1 MDAFSFLQV
10 ELRKALRNAGRPSRL
25 LVGVSGGADS
35 VALLMTVCA
44 WRDEVAKNGS
54 HSLTVAALH
63 VQHDLRD
70 AAKEDAAFVQAL
82 CERLQVPCFLERV
95 HVPRDGSVEDAA
107 RQVRYQA
114 FGRVYQAFHADALL
128 LAHHMDDQAETVL
141 MHLVYGGGAAGLS
154 GMREKTQRGGML
166 LLRPFLSVSRLQIL
180 SALEHLHQPF
190 RTDESNAD
198 THYTRNFLRAEV
210 LPKIETRFPS
220 AAQSCARAA
229 AILADEDDY
238 LSRLTQDF
246 LSVNACL
253 RPPCRFM
260 LRAPLVRLPVAL
272 QRRALRAMCGE
283 LSFEKTEELRS
294 ALTTVGAVV
303 NLPKGGQALVTRER
317 LHIINAEKQAQDA
330 PQLAVS
336 PYAGDR
342 GDGLRSQVIS
352 KALLERAALRFRQSG
367 DFLIPFGQAGT
378 KPLKEYLIDKKID
391 RPFREHLPLLCIGS
405 EVLMVFGVGA
415 SERLRVS
422 PAQEQVL
429 VRLTSRLPYDL

>member
-1 MDAFSFLQV
+1 
-10 ELRKALRNAGRPSRL
+10 
-25 LVGVSGGADS
+25 
-35 VALLMTVCA
+35 
-44 WRDEVAKNGS
+44 
-54 HSLTVAALH
+54 
-63 VQHDLRD
+63 
-70 AAKEDAAFVQAL
+70 
-82 CERLQVPCFLERV
+82 
-95 HVPRDGSVEDAA
+95 
-107 RQVRYQA
+107 
-114 FGRVYQAFHADALL
+114 
-128 LAHHMDDQAETVL
+128 
-141 MHLVYGGGAAGLS
+141 
-154 GMREKTQRGGML
+154 
-166 LLRPFLSVSRLQIL
+166 
-180 SALEHLHQPF
+180 
-190 RTDESNAD
+190 
-198 THYTRNFLRAEV
+198 
-210 LPKIETRFPS
+210 
-220 AAQSCARAA
+220 
-229 AILADEDDY
+229 
-238 LSRLTQDF
+238 
-246 LSVNACL
+246 
-253 RPPCRFM
+253 M